1 MLKKLVFMKMEILK
15 KKTKVISVLLIS
27 LLFASC
33 SSDLDITKFTDEE
46 ISEKFS
52 YSDGG
57 VLYFKKKLYSG
68 KIVKYNYVGG
78 ELEFE
83 LNYLDGKYD
92 GIQRS
97 YRNGAIYKEM
107 FFNDK
112 DLESYTLYFSDGSKE
127 EYLDSKGNVMILNNQ
142 KDTLNY
148 LKINEDKTISYPIIH
163 GDNYNKIYTVNKS
176 ISKDSLIVFN
186 DDETIIFK
194 NLKNIH
200 QVYPLKSKKI
210 IDFGTPWKNSFY
222 FLMSDSTYYNRIN
235 FSDPH
240 RVFKNLKSDD
250 QSINVFEQNLSSF
263 TLNTELVSKITNDSY
278 SEWENYTLKFL
289 DGDSL
294 EGRQMKI
301 SINYDEE
308 GISDP
313 IELKDLNLRK
323 LNYSDVFIYSDTI
336 KSDYYTKYLVYPR
349 EITIRNGDSIQKFTY
364 QFYGGDYYNRDYK
377 GVYLSNINIS
387 SKIEFKPNNSNYR
400 NIELLQ
406 VGFRLDNVLNNKVYR
421 NEYFHYIDDIDRSK
435 NLEVLKSILKKKLD
449 DGDENPDLDYDE
461 TFLYSI
467 YLSDGSG
474 TKINNINDFKLTSI
488 SSVTNSEGRFSGY
501 DRYGDQRKNY
511 LRVSKSIIPEI
522 DKVVKYVNELEVKI
536 PNRGLEFIKNNLI
549 KKD

>member
-1 MLKKLVFMKMEILK
+1 MKMEILK

-83 LNYLDGKYD
+83 LNYIDGKYD
-92 GIQRS
+92 GIQKS
-97 YRNGAIYKEM
+97 YKNGDIYKEM
-107 FFNDK
+107 LFKDK
-112 DLESYTLYFSDGSKE
+112 GLESYSLYFSSDGSKK

-163 GDNYNKIYTVNKS
+163 GDRYNKIYTGNES

-200 QVYPLKSKKI
+200 QVYPIKNKKI
-210 IDFGTPWKNSFY
+210 IDFGTPWENSFY
-222 FLMSDSTYYNRIN
+222 FLISDSTYYNNDIKYSN
-235 FSDPH
+235 PK
-240 RVFKNLKSDD
+240 RVFNNLKSDD
-250 QSINVFEQNLSSF
+250 QSINVFEQNLSSLF
-263 TLNTELVSKITNDSY
+263 TLNTELVSKMTNDSY
-278 SEWENYTLKFL
+278 SEWENYTKNFL
-289 DGDSL
+289 NGDSIKGSQIKL
-294 EGRQMKI
+294 

-308 GISDP
+308 GLYDP
-313 IELKDLNLRK
+313 IDINDLDLRK
-323 LNYSDVFIYSDTI
+323 LNYSDVFVYSDSI
-336 KSDYYTKYLVYPR
+336 KSDYYKQYIVYPE
-349 EITIRNGDSIQKFTY
+349 EITIRNGDSIQKYTY
-364 QFYGGDYYNRDYK
+364 QFDTGNYYNKDYK
-377 GVYLSNINIS
+377 GIHLSNIKIS
-387 SKIEFKPNNSNYR
+387 SRIEFKPNGSYID
-400 NIELLQ
+400 IELLN
-406 VGFRLDNVLNNKVYR
+406 VGFRLDNVINNKVYR
-421 NEYFHYIDDIDRSK
+421 NDYFHYIDDIDRNK
-435 NLEVLKSILKKKLD
+435 DLGVLTSILKKKLD
-449 DGDENPDLDYDE
+449 DGEEYPDLDYDE
-461 TFLYSI
+461 KFLFST
-467 YLSDGSG
+467 YLSDGRG
-474 TKINNINDFKLTSI
+474 TKINNINDYKLTSI
-488 SSVTNSEGRFSGY
+488 SSIDTSEGQFSGY

-536 PNRGLEFIKNNLI
+536 PNTGLEFIKNNLI
-549 KKD
+549 KNE

>member
-1 MLKKLVFMKMEILK
+1 MKVGKRLKNKMNRL
-15 KKTKVISVLLIS
+15 ISILLIS
-27 LLFASC
+27 LLFVSC

-52 YSDGG
+52 YSDDG

-68 KIVKYNYVGG
+68 KIVKYNYDGG

-92 GIQRS
+92 GIQKA
-97 YRNGAIYKEM
+97 YKNGNIYKEM
-107 FFNDK
+107 FFKDK
-112 DLESYTLYFSDGSKE
+112 DLESYSLYFFSDGSIK

-163 GDNYNKIYTVNKS
+163 GDNYNKIYTVNES
-176 ISKDSLIVFN
+176 ISKDSLVVYN

-200 QVYPLKSKKI
+200 QVYPIKNKKI
-210 IDFGTPWKNSFY
+210 IDFGTPWDNNFY
-222 FLMSDSTYYNRIN
+222 FLISDSTYYNNDIKYN
-235 FSDPH
+235 NPPK

-250 QSINVFEQNLSSF
+250 QSITVFEQNLSSF
-263 TLNTELVSKITNDSY
+263 TLNTELVSKMTNDSY
-278 SEWENYTLKFL
+278 SEWENYTKYFL
-289 DGDSL
+289 NGDSL

-301 SINYDEE
+301 SINYDEK

-323 LNYSDVFIYSDTI
+323 LNYSDVFIYSDTT
-336 KSDYYTKYLVYPR
+336 KYDYYKQYVVYPN

-364 QFYGGDYYNRDYK
+364 QFDDGDYYNRDYK
-377 GVYLSNINIS
+377 GIHLSNINIS
-387 SKIEFKPNNSNYR
+387 SEIEFNPNNSNYR

-406 VGFRLDNVLNNKVYR
+406 VGFSLDNILNNKVYR
-421 NEYFHYIDDIDRSK
+421 NEYFHYIDDIDRSN

-449 DGDENPDLDYDE
+449 DGEEDPVLDYDE
-461 TFLYSI
+461 IFLYSV
-467 YLSDGSG
+467 YLSDGRG

-488 SSVTNSEGRFSGY
+488 SSVTTSEGRFSGY
-501 DRYGDQRKNY
+501 DRYGDLRKNY

-536 PNRGLEFIKNNLI
+536 PNYGLEFIKNNLI